1 LAEGVA
7 DARLAAVERVGDMID
22 LELILVE
29 TVSAPH
35 GSAGVVEILE
45 D

>member
-1 LAEGVA
+1 
-7 DARLAAVERVGDMID
+7 MID